1 MIKLGFFLLYPSPS
15 MPLSQSRPQRA
26 PTPIQRSTVRLRIIL
41 TALLALLGLSAAMS
55 RAAQPV
61 PVEKVLRYAF
71 PIAETGFDPAQL
83 SDLYSR
89 VLAANIFDALYTY
102 DYLAKPAK
110 LKPNLAAAMPEI
122 SADFKTYTVRLREGV
137 FFADDAVFA
146 GKPRELTAQDVV
158 YTYKRIFDPKNKSP
172 SLASLKEEKIL
183 GLDELLTQAKET
195 GRFDYDKPIEG
206 LRAVDRYTVQFKL
219 GEVRPRFIASLSDP
233 GVLGIVAREVVEHY
247 GERIMEHPVG
257 TGAFRLGAWR
267 RSSKI
272 TLERNRTFREEVYD
286 AEPAADDAVGQGI
299 ARQFKG
305 RRLPMIDRVE
315 VSIVE
320 EEQPRWLAFLGNE
333 HDFLERLPASF
344 VNQAIPRNQLAP
356 NLAKRGITM
365 ARTPLSDVTFV
376 YFAMENPIVGGYT
389 PEKVALRRAV
399 ALGYNSAEEVRL
411 PRRGQAIVAN
421 GPVMPLTIG
430 YDPDL
435 RTEMGQFDR
444 ARAKALLDLYGY
456 ADRDGDG
463 WRELPDG
470 KPLVLEYSTI
480 PAGSQKELNE
490 IWKKNMDAIG
500 IRLEFK
506 MGKWPELLKASRAGK
521 LMMWGLGL
529 SAAGTDG
536 ASVLSL
542 GYSASKGQQNHAR
555 FENAR
560 YDALYRQI
568 HLLPEGPE
576 RQALVREAIKI
587 LVAYMPYKFNTHRI
601 VTDLAHPWVQG
612 YQRHPVLRDFWKYVD
627 IDPALQPKP

>member
-1 MIKLGFFLLYPSPS
+1 
-15 MPLSQSRPQRA
+15 
-26 PTPIQRSTVRLRIIL
+26 
-41 TALLALLGLSAAMS
+41 
-55 RAAQPV
+55 
-61 PVEKVLRYAF
+61 
-71 PIAETGFDPAQL
+71 
-83 SDLYSR
+83 
-89 VLAANIFDALYTY
+89 
-102 DYLAKPAK
+102 
-110 LKPNLAAAMPEI
+110 MPEI

-333 HDFLERLPASF
+333 
-344 VNQAIPRNQLAP
+344 
-356 NLAKRGITM
+356 M
-365 ARTPLSDVTFV
+365 
-376 YFAMENPIVGGYT
+376 
-389 PEKVALRRAV
+389 
-399 ALGYNSAEEVRL
+399 
-411 PRRGQAIVAN
+411 
-421 GPVMPLTIG
+421 
-430 YDPDL
+430 
-435 RTEMGQFDR
+435 
-444 ARAKALLDLYGY
+444 LDHV
-456 ADRDGDG
+456 
-463 WRELPDG
+463 LPDG
-470 KPLVLEYSTI
+470 GDGVQRPSKLSKMQTFGKFWMQWCLRADTI
-480 PAGSQKELNE
+480 SSGAGSK
-490 IWKKNMDAIG
+490 AI
-500 IRLEFK
+500 LETPEMNAPTPWQTRGSRRSNRVDNDLISFK
-506 MGKWPELLKASRAGK
+506 G
-521 LMMWGLGL
+521 
-529 SAAGTDG
+529 
-536 ASVLSL
+536 
-542 GYSASKGQQNHAR
+542 
-555 FENAR
+555 F
-560 YDALYRQI
+560 
-568 HLLPEGPE
+568 
-576 RQALVREAIKI
+576 
-587 LVAYMPYKFNTHRI
+587 
-601 VTDLAHPWVQG
+601 
-612 YQRHPVLRDFWKYVD
+612 
-627 IDPALQPKP
+627 